1 MTRALTLHDIAD
13 LRAYERERPEFRAR
27 VIALKKRRRVGVGP
41 FVTLVFENRDT
52 IRFQIQEMARVEK
65 LFRDEQILDELAAYN
80 PLIPEPGQ
88 LRATLF
94 IELTSDEQ
102 MREWLPALVGIQ
114 RRVAL
119 RLDDGVELRAAP
131 DPSHQEQLTRED
143 EVTASVHYIGWD
155 LDDEQ
160 VASFV
165 GSSNVELVIDHER
178 YRHSTPLSAATCDE
192 LRADLVADCDGGA
205 DTAVADGDA
214 DEKSGESQ

>member
-1 MTRALTLHDIAD
+1 MSRALQLHDIAD

-65 LFRDEQILDELAAYN
+65 LFRDDQILDELATYN
-80 PLIPEPGQ
+80 PLVPEPGQ

-114 RRVAL
+114 NRVAL
-119 RLDDGVELRAAP
+119 RLDDRTLLRAVP
-131 DPSHQEQLTRED
+131 DAQHQGQLTRED
-143 EVTASVHYIGWD
+143 EATASVHYVGWD
-155 LDDEQ
+155 LTSAE
-160 VASFV
+160 VEALC
-165 GSSNVELVIDHER
+165 GAAEVELVVDHDR
-178 YRHSTPLSAATCDE
+178 YDFATQLGAATVEE
-192 LRADLVADCDGGA
+192 LRADVIDAEAPGGA
-205 DTAVADGDA
+205 QQ
-214 DEKSGESQ
+214 GERGGVVDDQ